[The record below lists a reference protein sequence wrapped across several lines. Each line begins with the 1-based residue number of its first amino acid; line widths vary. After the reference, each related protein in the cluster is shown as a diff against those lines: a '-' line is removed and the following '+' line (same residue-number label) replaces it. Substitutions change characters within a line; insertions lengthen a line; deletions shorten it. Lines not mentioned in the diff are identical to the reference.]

1 MEVDS
6 VGRFGFGT
14 WKSDFHWS
22 IPVDSQIRVGVRWSC
37 RLLTFASQSK
47 AATLIFFLF
56 VWPEGALTV
65 GAPRFSSML
74 EESPSSPKLSSR
86 SVRST
91 NVWTGREPNLQPPMS
106 SCRVSQQ
113 FHEACG
119 WNLTERSELAP
130 EKLVSLWA
138 SLHQRHLV
146 WSGRTAAFDTLWKRK
161 RSFFFP
167 SYRTKNTTCV
177 YRSFVYLC
185 GSSLHPSIVSWG
197 VKAGRYVWRADPK
210 ADAGERKQSITKSK
224 TFIRLNAWTQN
235 KARWTGAELK

>member
-1 MEVDS
+1 MEADG
-6 VGRFGFGT
+6 VGQFGFGT

-22 IPVDSQIRVGVRWSC
+22 IPVSC
-37 RLLTFASQSK
+37 RLTDQGRCAMKLLFANLCIPKQSSDF
-47 AATLIFFLF
+47 TLFFLF

-74 EESPSSPKLSSR
+74 EESPSSPKLASR

-91 NVWTGREPNLQPPMS
+91 NVWTGREPNLQPPIS

-138 SLHQRHLV
+138 FTSLHQRTPGV
-146 WSGRTAAFDTLWKRK
+146 IWKDRSLWHPVKEK
-161 RSFFFP
+161 KLLFF
-167 SYRTKNTTCV
+167 
-177 YRSFVYLC
+177 
-185 GSSLHPSIVSWG
+185 
-197 VKAGRYVWRADPK
+197 
-210 ADAGERKQSITKSK
+210 SK
-224 TFIRLNAWTQN
+224 LQDEEHTVCLP
-235 KARWTGAELK
+235 